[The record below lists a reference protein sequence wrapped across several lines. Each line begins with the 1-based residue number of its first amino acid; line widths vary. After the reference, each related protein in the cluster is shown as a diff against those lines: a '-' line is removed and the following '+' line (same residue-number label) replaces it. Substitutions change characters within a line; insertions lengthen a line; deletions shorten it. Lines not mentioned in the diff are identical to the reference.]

1 MVRYLLFAQNANF
14 WGQLDTRVPS
24 ANKRWGKMYIQTY
37 QKMSWN
43 GWKRLKLLTIMSNPS
58 TTDRVKSTSNAER
71 VGSLVRPLN
80 DVLQKIREH
89 FWREIRT
96 L

>member
-1 MVRYLLFAQNANF
+1 MVHYLLFAQNANF

-43 GWKRLKLLTIMSNPS
+43 GWERYKLLTIMSNPS
-58 TTDRVKSTSNAER
+58 TTDRAKSTSTAEG

-80 DVLQKIREH
+80 NVQQKIREH
-89 FWREIRT
+89 VWRVIRT